1 MSSCEN
7 AIFWHVYPLGFTG
20 AEIRPERPSGVVEHR
35 LGRLTGWL
43 DHAVGMGFTGL
54 LLGPIFASTSHGY
67 DTIDHLRIDPRLGDD
82 ADFDILVREAH
93 ARGLKVVL
101 DGVFNHVG
109 TQHPAFQ
116 AALAGGPEGRL
127 FRWTDGQLVTFEGHG
142 GLATLNHDEP
152 DVVAWVDHVMRY
164 WLARGADGW
173 RLDASY
179 AVAPAFWRRVIP
191 GVREEFPDAWFLGEV
206 IHGDYAAFVAG
217 SSVDTVT
224 QYELW
229 KATWSAL
236 KDANFFELAWTLKR
250 HQEFAQTFV
259 PQTFVGNHDVE
270 RIASQVG
277 SGRAV
282 LAAAVLFTVPGTPSV
297 YAGDEYAF
305 EAVKGEG
312 WASDDPLRPAFPDTP
327 AGLDGAGAW
336 MAALYHELI
345 ELRRE
350 RPWLIRG
357 RIEQGELANER
368 FTYEVVGD
376 GGRLRIDLAL
386 APVPSVVITENGRR
400 LFQFTGGAA

>member
-152 DVVAWVDHVMRY
+152 DVVAWV
-164 WLARGADGW
+164 
-173 RLDASY
+173 
-179 AVAPAFWRRVIP
+179 
-191 GVREEFPDAWFLGEV
+191 
-206 IHGDYAAFVAG
+206 
-217 SSVDTVT
+217 
-224 QYELW
+224 
-229 KATWSAL
+229 
-236 KDANFFELAWTLKR
+236 
-250 HQEFAQTFV
+250 
-259 PQTFVGNHDVE
+259 
-270 RIASQVG
+270 
-277 SGRAV
+277 
-282 LAAAVLFTVPGTPSV
+282 
-297 YAGDEYAF
+297 
-305 EAVKGEG
+305 
-312 WASDDPLRPAFPDTP
+312 
-327 AGLDGAGAW
+327 
-336 MAALYHELI
+336 
-345 ELRRE
+345 
-350 RPWLIRG
+350 
-357 RIEQGELANER
+357 
-368 FTYEVVGD
+368 
-376 GGRLRIDLAL
+376 
-386 APVPSVVITENGRR
+386 
-400 LFQFTGGAA
+400 